1 MKESGML
8 LLVATP
14 IGNLKDISFRAIEE
28 LKNADVIAAEDTRH
42 SGKLLKA
49 YGINTKMISLHK
61 FNEVQ
66 KRDYLL
72 ELLHGG
78 NTVALISDAGT
89 PGICDPGEDIVS
101 ACIREKI
108 AVSIVPGANALIS
121 ALAIS
126 GISSSSF
133 TFHGFMPKRKKEK
146 EELLILIA
154 GSSYTNIFYESPHRI
169 KTTLE
174 MIDTLM
180 PKRKIALVR
189 ELTKLHEEML
199 QDSAQNLLQVYA
211 TKEPKGEYV
220 LIIEGD
226 TAEVKKDDQID
237 LEYAAELV
245 NEYMKKGEKKNDA
258 IKKVCSQTNLDRK
271 TLYNRLKND

>member
-28 LKNADVIAAEDTRH
+28 LKNADIIAAEDTRH

-61 FNEVQ
+61 FNEAQ

-101 ACIREKI
+101 ACIRENI

-146 EELLILIA
+146 EELLISIT

-169 KTTLE
+169 KATLE

-180 PKRKIALVR
+180 PKRKVALVR
-189 ELTKLHEEML
+189 ELTKLHEETL
-199 QDSAQNLLQVYA
+199 QDSAQNLLQVYT

-226 TAEVKKDDQID
+226 TEEIKKDVHID
-237 LEYAAELV
+237 LEHAAELV

>member
-14 IGNLKDISFRAIEE
+14 IGNLKDISLRAIEA

-61 FNEVQ
+61 FNEAQ

-89 PGICDPGEDIVS
+89 PGICDPGEDIVG
-101 ACIREKI
+101 ACIRENI
-108 AVSIVPGANALIS
+108 IVSIVPGANAVIS

-126 GISSSSF
+126 GICSSSF

-146 EELLILIA
+146 EELLISIT
-154 GSSYTNIFYESPHRI
+154 GSKYTNIFYESPHRI
-169 KTTLE
+169 KGTLE

-180 PKRKIALVR
+180 PNRKIALVR

-226 TAEVKKDDQID
+226 TAEVKKDNQID

-245 NEYMKKGEKKNDA
+245 SEYMKNGEKKNDA
-258 IKKVCSQTNLDRK
+258 IKKVCSQTSLDRK